1 MGPAVLAPPPPFST
15 STTKASG
22 CSLSFRKPAN
32 HACGEPVPTSAVP
45 DLAQTASEPNCDWPY
60 VLATLLAIMSCS
72 VRQVSALQPMLLR
85 AGDEPSKSVRPFM
98 LVS

>member
-45 DLAQTASEPNCDWPY
+45 DLAQTASEPNCD
-60 VLATLLAIMSCS
+60 
-72 VRQVSALQPMLLR
+72 
-85 AGDEPSKSVRPFM
+85 
-98 LVS
+98 